1 MGRQSE
7 AQMAH
12 SYRLKIGL
20 REIAAMQPHT
30 ILWDLAVR
38 GFHCRRQYG
47 DAVTFAV
54 FYRYNGLQRWHR
66 IGRLGVFTPNEARR
80 EAIRV
85 LQAVALGNDPSGAR
99 TAVRNSPTMAEFLD
113 EYVADMEA
121 HRITGKKASTI
132 KTDKSRIAM
141 HIRPKLGKLKVA
153 SVTQEDLETFM
164 RSLSDGSQG
173 RILGLTSG
181 IFSYAIKR
189 KLRPDN
195 PCRGIKMPK
204 DRKRN
209 RRLSHA
215 EYVQLGASLNGGM
228 ISDIFLFLA
237 VTGFRSGEAKNLRWE
252 ECDMER
258 NIVTLT
264 DTKTGVSVRPLS
276 NIAIEIIK
284 RQKQCSAP
292 YVFAYRHDRPVTNLT
307 PYWNKLGMPKGVSP
321 HVLRHSLASLSADLG
336 LPDHTIARLLGHRQS
351 SMTSRY
357 IHMEKIVIEASN
369 LVATETI
376 KLMNKK

>member
-1 MGRQSE
+1 
-7 AQMAH
+7 
-12 SYRLKIGL
+12 
-20 REIAAMQPHT
+20 
-30 ILWDLAVR
+30 
-38 GFHCRRQYG
+38 
-47 DAVTFAV
+47 
-54 FYRYNGLQRWHR
+54 
-66 IGRLGVFTPNEARR
+66 
-80 EAIRV
+80 
-85 LQAVALGNDPSGAR
+85 
-99 TAVRNSPTMAEFLD
+99 MAEFLD

-141 HIRPKLGKLKVA
+141 HIKPKLGKLKVA

-164 RSLSDGSQG
+164 HSLSDGSQG

-189 KLRPDN
+189 KLRSDN

-252 ECDMER
+252 ECDLER

-276 NIAIEIIK
+276 NIAIEIIR
-284 RQKQCSAP
+284 RQKQSGAP
-292 YVFAYRHDRPVTNLT
+292 YVFAYRHDHPVTNLT
-307 PYWNKLGMPKGVSP
+307 PYWYKLGMPKGVSP
-321 HVLRHSLASLSADLG
+321 HVLRHSLASLSGDLG
-336 LPDHTIARLLGHRQS
+336 FPDHTISRILGHTQR

-357 IHMEKIVIEASN
+357 IHMEKSVIEASN
-369 LVATETI
+369 LVAAETLR
-376 KLMNKK
+376 LMQI